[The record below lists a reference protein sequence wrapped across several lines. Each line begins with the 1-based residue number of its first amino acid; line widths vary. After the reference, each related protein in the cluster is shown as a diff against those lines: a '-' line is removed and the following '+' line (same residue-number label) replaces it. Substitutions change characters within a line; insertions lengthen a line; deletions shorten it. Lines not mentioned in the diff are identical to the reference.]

1 VWVYVRDERP
11 FGGRDSSAPL
21 FYPSRDCTRE
31 HPNRHLASYA
41 GILQADAFDG

>member
-11 FGGRDSSAPL
+11 SGGSDSSAQL
-21 FYPSRDCTRE
+21 FYPPRDCRRE

-41 GILQADAFDG
+41 GILQANAFDG

>member
-21 FYPSRDCTRE
+21 LYPSRDCRRE

-41 GILQADAFDG
+41 GVLQADAFDS